1 MIKPQEALN
10 QYLTAAQEWRVLRT
24 SREAAKDQ
32 LAALLTSEVKPDD
45 YAGQLDA
52 VRERLEVLEWQINCA
67 AREGVYAQG
76 MVLGACVEDGLNA
89 FMAENGSALI
99 AALDPFLNG
108 RGGLDVA
115 ARVLRTV
122 LARQAEASTPEP
134 AGAYRDIIA
143 GAGLL
148 PDATMSEDCQQGYT
162 AAQHF
167 RFQRRL
173 AKLGISQGGR
183 MTWR

>member
-1 MIKPQEALN
+1 MNKPQEALN
-10 QYLTAAQEWRVLRT
+10 QYLTAAQEWRALRT

-32 LAALLTSEVKPDD
+32 LAALLTSEVKPAD

-89 FMAENGSALI
+89 FMAENGSALTT
-99 AALDPFLNG
+99 ALAPFLNG
-108 RGGLDVA
+108 RGGLEVA
-115 ARVLRTV
+115 AKVLRTA
-122 LARQAEASTPEP
+122 LARQAEAGTPEP
-134 AGAYRDIIA
+134 AEAYRDIIA
-143 GAGLL
+143 ASGLF

-162 AAQHF
+162 TAQHF

-173 AKLGISQGGR
+173 AKLVASKGGA
-183 MTWR
+183 